1 MKLEKYATALNKAKS
16 LLESASTVDAL
27 NREMS
32 DATQTITL
40 ENASK
45 KFAKIRKEVLSRFS
59 SKASVKLEGSNVV
72 ITAPR
77 KASLQYI
84 LKRFNTTTNNG

>member
-1 MKLEKYATALNKAKS
+1 MKLEKYAIALNKAKS

-40 ENASK
+40 ENAS
-45 KFAKIRKEVLSRFS
+45 
-59 SKASVKLEGSNVV
+59 
-72 ITAPR
+72 
-77 KASLQYI
+77 
-84 LKRFNTTTNNG
+84 